1 MLQKKKSLLEK
12 IVKKDY
18 NNELEEV
25 LEKKQFD
32 ENVKSTLL
40 GILYKIEASYKDIE
54 TVKKDI
60 QTKEEY
66 VANIIEIIKNNCD
79 SIEIIKMSD
88 EQNKIPDKKT
98 YIIDQEN
105 KKIIAYPIERKILY
119 AISKIGKKEEIIKDE
134 YFLINETI
142 SELINVG
149 NSINM
154 VEPLRDFNGYSW
166 TTIPQEIESID
177 HNLIYQ
183 NLRILVGHEFLNK
196 WIKNNEF
203 IIDYFYLFKEKLEN
217 QYGKKNEEK
226 MIELL
231 SKISILLSIKFNKD
245 KYEEISEIKEKVESE
260 LEKIKNK
267 QEFIEKTTQKK
278 IDISN
283 QIKLIDETINDKNL
297 LQEEYF
303 KRNEQLPLEK
313 KIFSMRILS
322 KIMEDEKKE
331 KLNELENL
339 NKILNPQNF
348 VKYKKEL
355 EEKDKYLKVLD
366 SGDKDKLINELKIKL
381 QKLFLNMLEINIKKA
396 ETKQEIEKI
405 IYDFRYYSL
414 LQYDYE
420 RKIKNVKELNTDIDK
435 IAKKIIDKAIEN
447 KVIESLSSDND
458 TNYQILKNIFHV
470 RIIRLEDSYLK
481 ITKEKDK
488 YYLQIFDENI
498 FEEKIEIQKPKEL
511 EIKLNKK
518 RAIMSY

>member
-119 AISKIGKKEEIIKDE
+119 AISKIGKKEKIIKDE

-303 KRNEQLPLEK
+303 ERNEQLPLEK

-322 KIMEDEKKE
+322 RIMEDEKKD
-331 KLNELENL
+331 KLNELESL

>member
-119 AISKIGKKEEIIKDE
+119 AISKIGKKEKIIKDE

-322 KIMEDEKKE
+322 RIMEDEKKD
-331 KLNELENL
+331 KLNELESL

-366 SGDKDKLINELKIKL
+366 SEDKDKLIEELKIKL

>member
-32 ENVKSTLL
+32 ENVKNTLL
-40 GILYKIEASYKDIE
+40 GILYKIEASYKDME

-66 VANIIEIIKNNCD
+66 VTNIIEIIKNNCD

-119 AISKIGKKEEIIKDE
+119 AISKIGKKEKIIKDE

-245 KYEEISEIKEKVESE
+245 KYEEISKIKGKVESE
-260 LEKIKNK
+260 LEKIQNK
-267 QEFIEKTTQKK
+267 EEFIEKTTQKK

-297 LQEEYF
+297 LQEEYL

-322 KIMEDEKKE
+322 KIMEDEKKD
-331 KLNELENL
+331 KLKELESL
-339 NKILNPQNF
+339 NKLLNPQNF

-366 SGDKDKLINELKIKL
+366 LEDKDKLINELKIKL

-470 RIIRLEDSYLK
+470 RIIKLEDSYLK

>member
-98 YIIDQEN
+98 YIIDQET

-119 AISKIGKKEEIIKDE
+119 AISKIGKKEKIIKDE

-322 KIMEDEKKE
+322 RIMEDEKKD
-331 KLNELENL
+331 KLNELESL

>member
-119 AISKIGKKEEIIKDE
+119 AISKIGKKEKIIKDE

-183 NLRILVGHEFLNK
+183 NLRILVGHKFLNK

-226 MIELL
+226 VIELL

-245 KYEEISEIKEKVESE
+245 KYKEISEIKEKVESE
-260 LEKIKNK
+260 LEKIQNK

-322 KIMEDEKKE
+322 KIMEDEKKD

-366 SGDKDKLINELKIKL
+366 SEDKDKLIDELKIKL

-447 KVIESLSSDND
+447 KVIESLSADND

>member
-119 AISKIGKKEEIIKDE
+119 AISKIGKKEKIIKDE

-322 KIMEDEKKE
+322 RIMEDEKKD
-331 KLNELENL
+331 KLNKLESL

-366 SGDKDKLINELKIKL
+366 SEDKDKLIEELKIKL

>member
-119 AISKIGKKEEIIKDE
+119 AISKIGKKEKIIKNE

-245 KYEEISEIKEKVESE
+245 KYEEISKIKGKVESE
-260 LEKIKNK
+260 LEKIQNK
-267 QEFIEKTTQKK
+267 EEFIEKTTQKK

-297 LQEEYF
+297 LQEEYL

-322 KIMEDEKKE
+322 KIMEDEKKD
-331 KLNELENL
+331 KLKELESL
-339 NKILNPQNF
+339 NKLLNPQNF

>member
-32 ENVKSTLL
+32 ENVKNTLL

-66 VANIIEIIKNNCD
+66 VTNIIEIIKNNCD

-119 AISKIGKKEEIIKDE
+119 AISKIGKKEKIIKDE

-245 KYEEISEIKEKVESE
+245 KYEEISKIKGKVESE
-260 LEKIKNK
+260 LEKIQNK
-267 QEFIEKTTQKK
+267 EEFIEKTTQKK

-297 LQEEYF
+297 LQEEYL

-322 KIMEDEKKE
+322 KIMEDEKKD
-331 KLNELENL
+331 KLKELESL
-339 NKILNPQNF
+339 NKLLNPQNF

-447 KVIESLSSDND
+447 KIIESLSSDND

>member
-119 AISKIGKKEEIIKDE
+119 AISKIGKKEKIIKDE

-322 KIMEDEKKE
+322 RIMEDEKKD
-331 KLNELENL
+331 KLNELESL

-366 SGDKDKLINELKIKL
+366 SGDKDKLINELKIKI

>member
-119 AISKIGKKEEIIKDE
+119 AISKIGKKEKIIKNE

-245 KYEEISEIKEKVESE
+245 KYEEISKIKGKVESE
-260 LEKIKNK
+260 LEKIQNK
-267 QEFIEKTTQKK
+267 EEFIEKTTQKK

-297 LQEEYF
+297 LQEEYL

-322 KIMEDEKKE
+322 KLMEDEKKD
-331 KLNELENL
+331 KLKELESL
-339 NKILNPQNF
+339 NKLLNPQNF

>member
-119 AISKIGKKEEIIKDE
+119 AISKIGKKEKIIKDE

-322 KIMEDEKKE
+322 RIMEDEKKD

-348 VKYKKEL
+348 VKYKKDL

-447 KVIESLSSDND
+447 KIIESLSSDND

>member
-245 KYEEISEIKEKVESE
+245 KYEEISKIKGKVESE
-260 LEKIKNK
+260 LEKIQNK
-267 QEFIEKTTQKK
+267 EEFIEKTTQKK

-297 LQEEYF
+297 LQEEYL

-322 KIMEDEKKE
+322 KIMEDEKKD
-331 KLNELENL
+331 KLKELESL
-339 NKILNPQNF
+339 NKLLNPQNF

-366 SGDKDKLINELKIKL
+366 LEDKDKLINELKIKL

-470 RIIRLEDSYLK
+470 RIIKLEDSYLK

>member
-119 AISKIGKKEEIIKDE
+119 AISKIGKKEKIIKDE

-322 KIMEDEKKE
+322 RIMEDEKKD

-348 VKYKKEL
+348 VKYKKDL

-447 KVIESLSSDND
+447 KVIERLSSYND

>member
-88 EQNKIPDKKT
+88 EQNKISDKKT

-119 AISKIGKKEEIIKDE
+119 AISKIGKKEKIIKDE

-322 KIMEDEKKE
+322 RIMEDEKKD
-331 KLNELENL
+331 KLNELESL

-366 SGDKDKLINELKIKL
+366 SEDKDKLIEELKIKL

-396 ETKQEIEKI
+396 EAKQEIEKI

>member
-119 AISKIGKKEEIIKDE
+119 AISKIGKKEKIIKDE

-322 KIMEDEKKE
+322 RIMEDEKKD
-331 KLNELENL
+331 KLNELESL

-366 SGDKDKLINELKIKL
+366 SGDKEKLINELKIKL

>member
-119 AISKIGKKEEIIKDE
+119 AISKIGKKEKIIKDE

-245 KYEEISEIKEKVESE
+245 KYEEISKIKGKVENE
-260 LEKIKNK
+260 LEKIQNK
-267 QEFIEKTTQKK
+267 QEFVERTTQKK

>member
-32 ENVKSTLL
+32 ENVKNTLL

-66 VANIIEIIKNNCD
+66 VTNIIEIIKNNCD

-119 AISKIGKKEEIIKDE
+119 AISKIGKKEKIIKDE

-245 KYEEISEIKEKVESE
+245 KYEEISKIKGKVESE
-260 LEKIKNK
+260 LEKIQNK
-267 QEFIEKTTQKK
+267 EEFIEKTTQKK

-297 LQEEYF
+297 LQEEYL

-322 KIMEDEKKE
+322 KIMEDEKKD
-331 KLNELENL
+331 KLKELESL
-339 NKILNPQNF
+339 NKLLNPQNF

-366 SGDKDKLINELKIKL
+366 LEDKDKLINELKIKL

>member
-1 MLQKKKSLLEK
+1 MKDKLLDK
-12 IVKKDY
+12 IAKNNY
-18 NNELEEV
+18 NNKLEEV
-25 LEKKQFD
+25 LLKKNFSPD
-32 ENVKSTLL
+32 VKNTLL
-40 GILYKIEASYKDIE
+40 SMFYKIESGYNDYFTVKRDVFDKKEYIAKLIKIIEKDCKDISFIKPNSKE
-54 TVKKDI
+54 NELISKCGFLVNKAKK
-60 QTKEEY
+60 
-66 VANIIEIIKNNCD
+66 EILC
-79 SIEIIKMSD
+79 
-88 EQNKIPDKKT
+88 
-98 YIIDQEN
+98 
-105 KKIIAYPIERKILY
+105 YPIDVKILY
-119 AISKIGKKEEIIKDE
+119 AIAKIQKMNVVVKYLDKDLEETLSKMLNIG
-134 YFLINETI
+134 N
-142 SELINVG
+142 N
-149 NSINM
+149 INM

-322 KIMEDEKKE
+322 RIMEDEKKD
-331 KLNELENL
+331 KLNELESL

>member
-32 ENVKSTLL
+32 ENVKNTLL

-66 VANIIEIIKNNCD
+66 VTNIIEIIKNNCD

-98 YIIDQEN
+98 YIIDQDN

-119 AISKIGKKEEIIKDE
+119 AISKIGKKEKIIKDE

-245 KYEEISEIKEKVESE
+245 KYEEISKIKGKVESE
-260 LEKIKNK
+260 LEKIQNK
-267 QEFIEKTTQKK
+267 EEFIEKTTQKK

-297 LQEEYF
+297 LQEEYL

-322 KIMEDEKKE
+322 KIMEDEKKDN
-331 KLNELENL
+331 LNELESL
-339 NKILNPQNF
+339 NKLLNPQNF

-366 SGDKDKLINELKIKL
+366 LEDKDKLINELKIKL

-470 RIIRLEDSYLK
+470 RIIKLEDSYLK

>member
-245 KYEEISEIKEKVESE
+245 KYEEISKIKGKVESE
-260 LEKIKNK
+260 LEKIQNK
-267 QEFIEKTTQKK
+267 EEFIEKTTQKK

-297 LQEEYF
+297 LQEEYL

-322 KIMEDEKKE
+322 KIMEDEKKD
-331 KLNELENL
+331 KLKELESL
-339 NKILNPQNF
+339 NKLLNPQNF

>member
-32 ENVKSTLL
+32 ENVKNTLL

-66 VANIIEIIKNNCD
+66 VTNIIEIIKNNCD

-119 AISKIGKKEEIIKDE
+119 AISKIGKKEKIIKDE

-245 KYEEISEIKEKVESE
+245 KYEEISKIKGKVESE
-260 LEKIKNK
+260 LEKIQNK
-267 QEFIEKTTQKK
+267 EEFIEKTTQKK

-297 LQEEYF
+297 LQEEYL

-348 VKYKKEL
+348 MKYKKEL
-355 EEKDKYLKVLD
+355 EEKDKYLKFLD

-498 FEEKIEIQKPKEL
+498 FEEKIEIQKPKGL

>member
-119 AISKIGKKEEIIKDE
+119 AISKIGKKEKIIKDE

-322 KIMEDEKKE
+322 RIMEDEKKD

-348 VKYKKEL
+348 VKYKKDL

-447 KVIESLSSDND
+447 KVIESLSSYND

>member
-32 ENVKSTLL
+32 ENVKNTLL

-245 KYEEISEIKEKVESE
+245 KYEEISKIKGKVENE
-260 LEKIKNK
+260 LEKIQNK
-267 QEFIEKTTQKK
+267 QEFIERTTQKK

-322 KIMEDEKKE
+322 KIMEDEKKD
-331 KLNELENL
+331 KLKELESL
-339 NKILNPQNF
+339 NKLLNPQNF

>member
-32 ENVKSTLL
+32 ENVKNTLL

-66 VANIIEIIKNNCD
+66 VTNIIEIIKNNCD

-119 AISKIGKKEEIIKDE
+119 AISKIGKKEKIIKDE

-245 KYEEISEIKEKVESE
+245 KYEEISKIKGKVESE
-260 LEKIKNK
+260 LEKIQNK
-267 QEFIEKTTQKK
+267 EEFIEKTTQKK

-297 LQEEYF
+297 LQEEYL

-322 KIMEDEKKE
+322 KIMEDEKKD
-331 KLNELENL
+331 KLKELESL
-339 NKILNPQNF
+339 NKLLNPQNF

>member
-322 KIMEDEKKE
+322 RIMEDEKKD
-331 KLNELENL
+331 KLNELESL

-366 SGDKDKLINELKIKL
+366 SGDKDKLIEELKIKL

>member
-119 AISKIGKKEEIIKDE
+119 AISKIGKKEKIIKNE

-245 KYEEISEIKEKVESE
+245 KYEEISKIKGKVESE
-260 LEKIKNK
+260 LEKIQNK
-267 QEFIEKTTQKK
+267 EEFIEKTTQKK

-297 LQEEYF
+297 LQEEYL

-322 KIMEDEKKE
+322 KIMEDEKKD
-331 KLNELENL
+331 KLKELESL
-339 NKILNPQNF
+339 NKLLNPQNF

-405 IYDFRYYSL
+405 IYDFRYYSI

>member
-245 KYEEISEIKEKVESE
+245 KYEEISKIKGKVESE
-260 LEKIKNK
+260 LEKIQNK
-267 QEFIEKTTQKK
+267 EEFIEKTTQKK

-297 LQEEYF
+297 LQEEYL

-322 KIMEDEKKE
+322 KIMEDEKKD
-331 KLNELENL
+331 KLKELESL
-339 NKILNPQNF
+339 NKLLNPQNF

-366 SGDKDKLINELKIKL
+366 LEDKDKLINELKIKL

-420 RKIKNVKELNTDIDK
+420 RKIKDVKELNTDINN

-470 RIIRLEDSYLK
+470 RIIKLEDSYLK

>member
-32 ENVKSTLL
+32 ENVKNTLL

-66 VANIIEIIKNNCD
+66 VTNIIEIIKNNCD

-105 KKIIAYPIERKILY
+105 KQIIAYPIERKILY
-119 AISKIGKKEEIIKDE
+119 AISKIGKKEKIIKDE

-245 KYEEISEIKEKVESE
+245 KYEEISKIKGKVESE
-260 LEKIKNK
+260 LEKIQNK
-267 QEFIEKTTQKK
+267 EEFIEKTTQKK

-297 LQEEYF
+297 LQEEYL

-322 KIMEDEKKE
+322 KIMEDEKKD
-331 KLNELENL
+331 KLKELESL
-339 NKILNPQNF
+339 NKLLNPQNF

-470 RIIRLEDSYLK
+470 RIIKLEDSYLK

>member
-32 ENVKSTLL
+32 ENVKNTLL

-66 VANIIEIIKNNCD
+66 VTNIIEIIKNNCD

-119 AISKIGKKEEIIKDE
+119 AISKIGKKEKIIKDE

-245 KYEEISEIKEKVESE
+245 KYEEISKIKGKVESE
-260 LEKIKNK
+260 LEKIQNK
-267 QEFIEKTTQKK
+267 EEFIEKTTQKK

-297 LQEEYF
+297 LQEEYL

-322 KIMEDEKKE
+322 KIMEDEKKD
-331 KLNELENL
+331 KLKELESL
-339 NKILNPQNF
+339 NKLLNPQNF

-366 SGDKDKLINELKIKL
+366 LEDKDKLINELKIKL

-470 RIIRLEDSYLK
+470 RIIKLEDSYLK

>member
-1 MLQKKKSLLEK
+1 MPQL
-12 IVKKDY
+12 
-18 NNELEEV
+18 
-25 LEKKQFD
+25 
-32 ENVKSTLL
+32 
-40 GILYKIEASYKDIE
+40 
-54 TVKKDI
+54 
-60 QTKEEY
+60 
-66 VANIIEIIKNNCD
+66 IEIIKNNCD

-119 AISKIGKKEEIIKDE
+119 AISKIGKKEKIIKDE

-322 KIMEDEKKE
+322 RIMEDEKKD
-331 KLNELENL
+331 KLNELESL

-435 IAKKIIDKAIEN
+435 IAKKN
-447 KVIESLSSDND
+447 N
-458 TNYQILKNIFHV
+458 
-470 RIIRLEDSYLK
+470 R
-481 ITKEKDK
+481 
-488 YYLQIFDENI
+488 
-498 FEEKIEIQKPKEL
+498 
-511 EIKLNKK
+511 
-518 RAIMSY
+518 

>member
-32 ENVKSTLL
+32 ENVKNTLL

-66 VANIIEIIKNNCD
+66 VTNIIEIIKNNCD

-119 AISKIGKKEEIIKDE
+119 AISKIGKKEKIIKDE

-245 KYEEISEIKEKVESE
+245 KYEEISKIKGKVESE
-260 LEKIKNK
+260 LEKIQNK
-267 QEFIEKTTQKK
+267 EEFIEKTTQKK

-297 LQEEYF
+297 LQEEYL

-348 VKYKKEL
+348 MKYKKEL
-355 EEKDKYLKVLD
+355 EEKDKYLKFLD

-396 ETKQEIEKI
+396 ETKQKIEKI